1 MQTLPFAQQYI
12 SDDNSD
18 DDDYSNDDDGDYLSL
33 NIHMDLNKDQITSL
47 ILGQV
52 VGALV
57 LSFSLFWRTLIQF
70 WNTFFVFGI
79 FLVIYGTLL
88 VVSPGGQR

>member
-33 NIHMDLNKDQITSL
+33 SITHGSEQRSDHIIDFGPSRWSTCFVVFVVL
-47 ILGQV
+47 ENSYSILEY
-52 VGALV
+52 
-57 LSFSLFWRTLIQF
+57 F
-70 WNTFFVFGI
+70 
-79 FLVIYGTLL
+79 
-88 VVSPGGQR
+88 

>member
-18 DDDYSNDDDGDYLSL
+18 DDDYSTDDDGDYLSL
-33 NIHMDLNKDQITSL
+33 SITHVSEQRSNKIIHF
-47 ILGQV
+47 

-57 LSFSLFWRTLIQF
+57 LSF
-70 WNTFFVFGI
+70 
-79 FLVIYGTLL
+79 LL
-88 VVSPGGQR
+88 PLTNGL